1 MSVRKIMTACGS
13 GIGSSLMVRM
23 NVQKILTAMGRDD
36 IEVFNSTTSD
46 AQPGA
51 ADIFVVGKDLENFV
65 SGLDNVITLDN
76 IVSRPELEEKLKAL
90 FDELGEEYN
99 K

>member
-1 MSVRKIMTACGS
+1 MAVRKIMTACGS

-23 NVQKILTAMGRDD
+23 NVQKILTEMGRDD

-51 ADIFVVGKDLENFV
+51 ADIFVVGKDLESFV
-65 SGLDNVITLDN
+65 SNLEHVVVLNN
-76 IVSRPELEEKLKAL
+76 IVSKDELREKLHAK
-90 FDELGEEYN
+90 FDELGEEYD

>member
-1 MSVRKIMTACGS
+1 MAVRKIMTACGS
-13 GIGSSLMVRM
+13 GIGSSLMVKI
-23 NVQKILTAMGRDD
+23 NVQKVLTAMGRDD

-51 ADIFVVGKDLENFV
+51 ADVFVVGKDLESFV

-90 FDELGEEYN
+90 FDELGEEDN

>member
-1 MSVRKIMTACGS
+1 MAVRKIMTACGS

-23 NVQKILTAMGRDD
+23 NVQKLLTSMGRDD

-51 ADIFVVGKDLENFV
+51 ADIFIVGKDLENFV
-65 SGLDNVITLDN
+65 AGLDNVITLDN

-90 FDELGEEYN
+90 FDKLGEEY

>member
-1 MSVRKIMTACGS
+1 MAVRKIMTACGS
-13 GIGSSLMVRM
+13 GIGSSLMVKM
-23 NVQKILTAMGRDD
+23 NVQKVLTAMGRDD

-51 ADIFVVGKDLENFV
+51 ADVFVVGKDLESFV

>member
-1 MSVRKIMTACGS
+1 MAVRKIMTACGS

-51 ADIFVVGKDLENFV
+51 ADVFVVGKDLESFV
-65 SGLDNVITLDN
+65 SGLNNVITLDN
-76 IVSRPELEEKLKAL
+76 IVSRPELEKKLKAL

>member
-1 MSVRKIMTACGS
+1 MC
-13 GIGSSLMVRM
+13 SSDL
-23 NVQKILTAMGRDD
+23 QKVLTAMGRDD

-51 ADIFVVGKDLENFV
+51 ADVFVVGKDLESFV